1 MIVLDQIFKVFH
13 ARDGAKVNALK
24 DVSLTVDEREFIT
37 IVGPSGCG
45 KSTLCQWIRKN
56 TDALVADESESP
68 LLTAFYD
75 DPKRWAFATQID
87 LLTPVSYTH
96 LTLPTNREV

>member
-45 KSTLCQWIRKN
+45 KSTLLR
-56 TDALVADESESP
+56 LVSGLIKPTSGTITINGSSVKEP
-68 LLTAFYD
+68 LQDTGILF
-75 DPKRWAFATQID
+75 Q
-87 LLTPVSYTH
+87 TPV
-96 LTLPTNREV
+96 LLPWATIWN